1 MLREMLRDV
10 LVAASPALLAGGG
23 GGSGD
28 GGADAGGN
36 GGGGNG
42 GGGGGEGGIGDGSA
56 CTSMQLLGGDVVSR
70 QYSLLLKTTDPMQLL
85 GGDVVS
91 SQYYLLRLARC
102 SFLVAT
108 W

>member
-36 GGGGNG
+36 GGGG
-42 GGGGGEGGIGDGSA
+42 GGEGGIGDGSA

-70 QYSLLLKTTDPMQLL
+70 QYSLLLKATYAMQLL
-85 GGDVVS
+85 GGDVMS
-91 SQYYLLRLARC
+91 SQYYLLRLTRC